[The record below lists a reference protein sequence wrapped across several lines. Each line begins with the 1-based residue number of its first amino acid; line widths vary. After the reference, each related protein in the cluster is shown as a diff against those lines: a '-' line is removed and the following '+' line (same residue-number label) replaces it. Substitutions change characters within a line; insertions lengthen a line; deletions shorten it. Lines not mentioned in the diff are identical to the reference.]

1 MIRPKEGEEAL
12 AVPTILSEVRL
23 QSIIILV
30 VAVMSLAGAGWIMAS
45 YAVFPNLRSFRHR
58 LITGLAISD
67 AFMALNFLFSTAMN
81 VGGNG
86 IAAPENTAFC
96 SFNGFV
102 TQVFVIQTDYWVL
115 TIAVCT
121 YFILAG
127 HKTQSTWIQDHE
139 LVIWALPWLFSV
151 LWASIGLG
159 VTGYENIGAWCWFKS
174 DTVRLLVN
182 FIPRWVII
190 VTMFALYAY
199 LSYALYKAHTRLSS
213 VQDASPRHLESG
225 ISTQEGSRVTSIHE
239 GVARLMLLYP
249 LAYAIIWSLPTAIRI
264 YQATENK
271 PAAFVLQTID
281 KASIVIQGFVDAVI
295 YGVNETTLT
304 SWRARFS
311 RQGYPASHAMDA
323 RGGNDLEADAVRERE
338 WSFRPRGRGSPDDTT
353 AARSTVSVGLEGDG
367 ASSSSM
373 EPRDL
378 SA

>member
-1 MIRPKEGEEAL
+1 MIRPKEGDEAL
-12 AVPTILSEVRL
+12 AVPTIPSEVRL
-23 QSIIILV
+23 QSIVILV

-86 IAAPENTAFC
+86 IAAPENAAFC

-115 TIAVCT
+115 SIAVCT

-127 HKTQSTWIQDHE
+127 HKTQSTWAQDHE

-159 VTGYENIGAWCWFKS
+159 VIGYEDIGAWCWFTS

-199 LSYALYKAHTRLSS
+199 LSYVLYKAHTRLSS
-213 VQDASPRHLESG
+213 IQDASPRHFGSG
-225 ISTQEGSRVTSIHE
+225 LTTQGGSRMTSIHE

-271 PAAFVLQTID
+271 PAAFALQTID

-295 YGVNETTLT
+295 YGVNETTIA

-311 RQGYPASHAMDA
+311 RQGYPVSHAMNA
-323 RGGNDLEADAVRERE
+323 RSGNDLAEDPARERD
-338 WSFRPRGRGSPDDTT
+338 WSFRQRGRGAPNTT
-353 AARSTVSVGLEGDG
+353 AARSTVPAGLEGDG
-367 ASSSSM
+367 ASSNSM
-373 EPRDL
+373 ELRDL
-378 SA
+378 RA

>member
-1 MIRPKEGEEAL
+1 
-12 AVPTILSEVRL
+12 
-23 QSIIILV
+23 
-30 VAVMSLAGAGWIMAS
+30 MSLAGAGWIMAS

-159 VTGYENIGAWCWFKS
+159 VTGYENIGACEPC
-174 DTVRLLVN
+174 LVTKR
-182 FIPRWVII
+182 P
-190 VTMFALYAY
+190 
-199 LSYALYKAHTRLSS
+199 
-213 VQDASPRHLESG
+213 
-225 ISTQEGSRVTSIHE
+225 
-239 GVARLMLLYP
+239 
-249 LAYAIIWSLPTAIRI
+249 SLT
-264 YQATENK
+264 
-271 PAAFVLQTID
+271 
-281 KASIVIQGFVDAVI
+281 
-295 YGVNETTLT
+295 
-304 SWRARFS
+304 
-311 RQGYPASHAMDA
+311 
-323 RGGNDLEADAVRERE
+323 
-338 WSFRPRGRGSPDDTT
+338 
-353 AARSTVSVGLEGDG
+353 
-367 ASSSSM
+367 
-373 EPRDL
+373 
-378 SA
+378 